1 VEKNHNGEAPPLYN
15 SRIFDTYIRLIKK
28 RYPHINV
35 AELLSAANMAPY
47 EIADQGHW
55 FTQDQI
61 NLFHDKLVQFT
72 DNDRISRE
80 AGRFATSPE
89 SIGAMRQY
97 ILGMLGPAKV
107 YSSISKAARKLTRST
122 TYESRSLGR
131 TKVEIVVRKNE
142 GVVERPFQCENRM
155 GFLEA
160 ISILFNNKTPRIEHP
175 ECMFRGHQFCR
186 YIISWEKTYSDSLK
200 KIRNY
205 TALTLI
211 AALAVLLAH
220 GTMLAL
226 AVFLPIAAVVVLFL
240 SLIAENREKRELLSG
255 INNLETSNDRLLE
268 QIEINYN
275 NALMVNE
282 IGLVVSMQTSI
293 EAILKE
299 VTQIFQKRLNYDR
312 GIILLVN
319 EDRTRLA
326 FRAGFGY
333 SDEMQNILQSTRFRL
348 DLPDSKGVF
357 IVSFREKKPFIIND
371 MNEISGDLSEKS
383 MAFARIMKS
392 QSFICCPILCDG
404 EAVGILAADNVK
416 SKRPLIHS
424 DMSLLMGVASVIGI
438 SIRNADLHFAREK
451 QFRSTLQVLA
461 ASIDARDPLTAGH
474 SEKVTQYAMA
484 ICDRLNLSRE
494 YCEVIRVAAALHD
507 YGKIGVPDALL
518 KKEGRLT
525 MEEYEVVKT
534 HAAKTREILEQI
546 NFQGLFSQ
554 VPAIASAHHEKID
567 GTGYPL
573 GLEGDSIPLGAQI
586 ISVAD
591 FYEAITSTR
600 HYRAPMPEGQAIA
613 LLRQGIGTHFK
624 EEIVENFI
632 NCLKPL
638 EH

>member
-1 VEKNHNGEAPPLYN
+1 MEKNHNGEAPPLYN